1 MEERSGKHASGEM
14 KVPSSKSQLR
24 RQLRAALATL
34 SPTER
39 ESQSKAVCRMVLE
52 STVWKQ
58 SNTPLLYAPLPDE
71 LDVTPLWSAALAA
84 GKTLALPR
92 FNAAENLYVAAQ
104 VTQPDRDLVPGHYGV
119 REPGPQC
126 PHLPLNRLDLVM
138 APGLGFAP
146 GGRRLGRGKGY
157 YDRLLAGL
165 QALKCGVG
173 YDVQWLDS
181 IPQEPCDVLLDCI
194 LTPGRGFVW
203 SSARF

>member
-1 MEERSGKHASGEM
+1 MTA
-14 KVPSSKSQLR
+14 PPSKSGLR
-24 RQLRAALATL
+24 RQLRAALAAL

-39 ESQSKAVCRMVLE
+39 QTQSDIVCGM
-52 STVWKQ
+52 
-58 SNTPLLYAPLPDE
+58 LLDSSLWQDAGTILLFAPLPEE
-71 LDVTPLWSAALAA
+71 LDVSPLGSAALAA

-92 FNAAENLYVAAQ
+92 FNNAENRYTAAQ
-104 VTQPDRDLVPGHYGV
+104 VNHLERDLIPGHYGV
-119 REPGPQC
+119 REPSTQC
-126 PHLPLNRLDLVM
+126 PPIALNRLDLVLV
-138 APGLGFAP
+138 PGLGFAP

-173 YDVQWLDS
+173 FDVQWVDS
-181 IPQEPCDVLLDCI
+181 IPQQPCDVLLDCI